1 MNFKYSKLLAALF
14 VGLGICACSLTGGD
28 DDNTDS
34 DNTPEPTGEL
44 TLALDKTIIV
54 ADGESAARLIV
65 KLGDEEVTDYDE
77 VSVYRVDKD
86 EKNIPVQI
94 PDLLFKTTTPG
105 SYTFWVSY
113 KSKLSNKVSLVAV
126 SPSIDIPGLPSDP
139 DPTNLNFRKRV
150 LITQFT
156 GTGCGYCPNMIQLL
170 RNFRQQDSYK
180 GKTVLAACHTYNQND
195 PMFLKD
201 HTSIAKNVSGYPSVM
216 LDLNASTMTTTPALS
231 TFNKLVDKEYAVEA
245 VAGICASTVADG
257 LQLVVNAGVKV
268 SQKGKYYIA
277 AWLLEDGIE
286 AKQSNY
292 GTLGDFSIHDNAVR
306 DILGYNE
313 SRKDYAGF
321 EFDSEAG
328 SVFTKEFQF
337 ELDPEWKLENCHVA
351 VYVCALNGTLYTVNN
366 VIDIRPNETI
376 AFEYAE

>member
-1 MNFKYSKLLAALF
+1 M
-14 VGLGICACSLTGGD
+14 
-28 DDNTDS
+28 
-34 DNTPEPTGEL
+34 
-44 TLALDKTIIV
+44 
-54 ADGESAARLIV
+54 
-65 KLGDEEVTDYDE
+65 
-77 VSVYRVDKD
+77 
-86 EKNIPVQI
+86 
-94 PDLLFKTTTPG
+94 
-105 SYTFWVSY
+105 SY

-366 VIDIRPNETI
+366 VIDIRPNESI